1 MNNCSLF
8 ELKGEAKHSALSS
21 GPGVDA
27 LSEIYRGMRGCYYAH
42 TGYVH
47 LENLYLKRSVVSF
60 DINFKLGFNTYVI
73 LGFDQQG
80 VLQSADKHFLRTF
93 CLVFAV
99 GECSEGKLFQYLL
112 LLRMVSIYV
121 FS

>member
-47 LENLYLKRSVVSF
+47 LENLYLIRGVVSF
-60 DINFKLGFNTYVI
+60 DMSFKSGLTHVI
-73 LGFDQQG
+73 CNIGL
-80 VLQSADKHFLRTF
+80 
-93 CLVFAV
+93 
-99 GECSEGKLFQYLL
+99 
-112 LLRMVSIYV
+112 
-121 FS
+121 

>member
-1 MNNCSLF
+1 MNNCSLLNYKGSE
-8 ELKGEAKHSALSS
+8 ELSTQR
-21 GPGVDA
+21 PGVDA
-27 LSEIYRGMRGCYYAH
+27 LSEIYRAMRGCYYAH
-42 TGYVH
+42 TRYVH
-47 LENLYLKRSVVSF
+47 LENLYLIRSVVSF
-60 DINFKLGFNTYVI
+60 DIKFKSGFNTYVI

-80 VLQSADKHFLRTF
+80 ASQYADKHFLRTF